1 MYDPKR
7 IEELVNELTDTKH
20 IRMGFSLPENLYKK
34 FRQKCKENGLKQ
46 SYVIVF
52 FIKIFLEGNYNG

>member
-7 IEELVNELTDTKH
+7 IDELVKELIDTKR
-20 IRMGFSLPENLYKK
+20 IRMGFSIPENLYEN
-34 FRQKCKENGLKQ
+34 FRQKCKESGLKQ

-52 FIKIFLEGNYNG
+52 FMKIFLEGNYK